1 MGRAHGELAYQH
13 TTAMVDTLG
22 IELTRQQAG
31 LVCAALAATALFA
44 SRPSLAQD
52 DCPTAQTAKSGFVVE
67 RNERQKSEVSRD
79 DKGVI
84 HTVMRYNGTTLLE
97 TSQFEGVFSLERLDR
112 GRRTTYEPSEDL
124 KGLFPLKPGQQA
136 HAKFIT
142 EHDGQY
148 GRLYVELDVKGT
160 EDLSIGPCKYAVLR
174 IDRRESTSAV
184 PPQFVY
190 AELYSPDLKLIVG
203 REYKR
208 QNGESQLIKY
218 DRIYPLK
225 K

>member
-1 MGRAHGELAYQH
+1 MIESSRHWAALA
-13 TTAMVDTLG
+13 
-22 IELTRQQAG
+22 
-31 LVCAALAATALFA
+31 CAALAVVALL
-44 SRPSLAQD
+44 RPRASLAQD

-67 RNERQKSEVSRD
+67 RNEQQKSEVSRD

-97 TSQFEGVFSLERLDR
+97 TAQFEGIFSLERLDR

-124 KGLFPLKPGQQA
+124 KNLFPLKPGQQA

-160 EDLSIGPCKYAVLR
+160 EDLAVGPCKYSVLR

-190 AELYSPDLKLIVG
+190 AELYSPDLKLILA

-208 QNGESQLIKY
+208 QNGEAQVIKY

>member
-1 MGRAHGELAYQH
+1 
-13 TTAMVDTLG
+13 
-22 IELTRQQAG
+22 LTRHWAA
-31 LVCAALAATALFA
+31 LACAALAAAALLA
-44 SRPSLAQD
+44 PRASLAQN

-97 TSQFEGVFSLERLDR
+97 TAQFEGIFSLERLDR
-112 GRRTTYEPSEDL
+112 GRRTSYESSEDL
-124 KGLFPLKPGQQA
+124 KSLFPLKPGQQA

-148 GRLYVELDVKGT
+148 GRLYVELDVKGS
-160 EDLSIGPCKYAVLR
+160 EDLAIGPCKYSVLR

-190 AELYSPDLKLIVG
+190 AELYSPDLKLILA

-208 QNGESQLIKY
+208 QNGESQVIKY

>member
-1 MGRAHGELAYQH
+1 MIESTRVRANLAC
-13 TTAMVDTLG
+13 
-22 IELTRQQAG
+22 AG
-31 LVCAALAATALFA
+31 LAAAALLAPR
-44 SRPSLAQD
+44 SSLAQD

-67 RNERQKSEVSRD
+67 RNEQQKSEVSRD

-97 TSQFEGVFSLERLDR
+97 TTQFEGIFSLERLDR

-124 KGLFPLKPGQQA
+124 KSLFPLKPGQQA

-160 EDLSIGPCKYAVLR
+160 EDLSIGPCKYSVLR

-190 AELYSPDLKLIVG
+190 TELYSPDLKLILA

-208 QNGESQLIKY
+208 QNGDTQLIKY

>member
-1 MGRAHGELAYQH
+1 LK
-13 TTAMVDTLG
+13 
-22 IELTRQQAG
+22 LTRHR
-31 LVCAALAATALFA
+31 AALACAVLTAAALLMPRA
-44 SRPSLAQD
+44 SLAQN

-97 TSQFEGVFSLERLDR
+97 TTQFEGIFSLERLDR

-124 KGLFPLKPGQQA
+124 KSLFPLKPGQQA

-160 EDLSIGPCKYAVLR
+160 EDLAIGPCKYPVLR

-190 AELYSPDLKLIVG
+190 AELYSPDLKLILA

-208 QNGESQLIKY
+208 QNGEAQVIKY

>member
-1 MGRAHGELAYQH
+1 MIESSRIRANLA
-13 TTAMVDTLG
+13 
-22 IELTRQQAG
+22 
-31 LVCAALAATALFA
+31 CAALAAALLA
-44 SRPSLAQD
+44 PRSSLAQD
-52 DCPTAQTAKSGFVVE
+52 ECPTAQTAKSGFVVE
-67 RNERQKSEVSRD
+67 RNERQKSEVFRD
-79 DKGVI
+79 DKGAI

-97 TSQFEGVFSLERLDR
+97 TTQFEGVFALARLDR
-112 GRRTTYEPSEDL
+112 GRSTTYEPSEDL
-124 KGLFPLKPGQQA
+124 KTLFPLKPGQQA
-136 HAKFIT
+136 RAKFIS

-148 GRLYVELDVKGT
+148 GRLYVELEVKGT
-160 EDLSIGPCKYAVLR
+160 EDLSIGPCKYSVLR

-190 AELYSPDLKLIVG
+190 TELYSPDLKLILA

-208 QNGESQLIKY
+208 QNGDTQLIKY